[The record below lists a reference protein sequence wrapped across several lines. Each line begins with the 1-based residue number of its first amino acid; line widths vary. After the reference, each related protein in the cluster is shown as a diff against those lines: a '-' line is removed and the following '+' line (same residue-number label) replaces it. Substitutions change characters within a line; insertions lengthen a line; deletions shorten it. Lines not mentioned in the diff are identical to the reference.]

1 MSEILFQVQNLSKF
15 FQSGKNTVR
24 ALDGVSF
31 DIVRGETLSLV
42 GESGCG
48 KTTCARTLLGV
59 YEPTEGSV
67 LWNGQDTKSLTHA
80 RRTDFRRRNQMIF
93 QDPYASLDPH
103 MTVAEL
109 IEEGRKQHF
118 SESVAA
124 RRDLVKELL
133 DTVGLTA
140 DFAARFPHELSGG
153 QRQRVGIARALALEP
168 EFLACDEPIA
178 ALDVSIQAQIL
189 NLLLR
194 LQKERGL
201 TYLMISH
208 DLTMVRHI
216 SDRVAVLYLGSIVEL
231 ADTEELFDAPL
242 HPYTRALFS
251 AIPKAEPDSDWL
263 TARVQLTGEIPDP
276 AHMPVGCKFA
286 PRCPYAT
293 DRCRQEAP
301 PLTERGTGHMAACWE
316 TLE

>member
-15 FQSGKNTVR
+15 FQSGNNTVR

-93 QDPYASLDPH
+93 QDPYASLDPR
-103 MTVAEL
+103 MTVAEI
-109 IEEGRKQHF
+109 IEEGRKRHF

-124 RRDLVKELL
+124 RRDLVDELL

-276 AHMPVGCKFA
+276 AHVPVGCKFA

-293 DRCRQEAP
+293 DRCRQETP

>member
-93 QDPYASLDPH
+93 QDPYASLDPR
-103 MTVAEL
+103 MTVAEI
-109 IEEGRKQHF
+109 IEEGRKRHF

-124 RRDLVKELL
+124 RRDLVDELL

-276 AHMPVGCKFA
+276 AHVPVGCKFA

-293 DRCRQEAP
+293 DRCRQETP